1 MHVRKIRPEDY
12 TTIHSVINDWWGGR
26 PMADML
32 PKLFFVHFQETSFI
46 VEKDNEIAGFLCGFF
61 SQTFKD
67 EAYVHFVGVNPK
79 FRRQGI
85 ASVLYSSFFDAV
97 RFNGR
102 HVVKAI
108 TSPVNK
114 KSIQFHREIGFE
126 IERGDDEIEGV
137 SAHTN
142 YDGKGGSRV
151 LFKKYI

>member
-12 TTIHSVINDWWGGR
+12 TTLHFVINDWWGGR
-26 PMADML
+26 QMADML

-67 EAYVHFVGVNPK
+67 EAYVHFIGVNPK

-85 ASVLYSSFFDAV
+85 ASVLYSSFFEAV
-97 RFNGR
+97 RSNGR

-126 IERGDDEIEGV
+126 IERGDAEIDGV
-137 SAHTN
+137 SVHSN

-151 LFKKYI
+151 LFVKHI